1 MQHQSANSSNAKY
14 SKETLGD
21 FISNDLTQ
29 MVHFLTQ
36 IPECDSHSPA
46 ISDLFHL
53 TLVFVVQQLFFY
65 QELLMFLSQFPLTF
79 QQTQKWVSCFI
90 TQLMTILVLIDMVFF
105 INPWENIFKLRASA
119 AATEFSEWVQVRIE
133 VRIELVNIS
142 QTSLSSTVFS
152 SLYCCDSSQKSP
164 FVSTN
169 RINL

>member
-1 MQHQSANSSNAKY
+1 
-14 SKETLGD
+14 
-21 FISNDLTQ
+21 

-79 QQTQKWVSCFI
+79 QQTQKWVSWFI

-105 INPWENIFKLRASA
+105 INPRENIFKLCASA
-119 AATEFSEWVQVRIE
+119 AATEFSEWVKVRIE
-133 VRIELVNIS
+133 VRIELIINIS